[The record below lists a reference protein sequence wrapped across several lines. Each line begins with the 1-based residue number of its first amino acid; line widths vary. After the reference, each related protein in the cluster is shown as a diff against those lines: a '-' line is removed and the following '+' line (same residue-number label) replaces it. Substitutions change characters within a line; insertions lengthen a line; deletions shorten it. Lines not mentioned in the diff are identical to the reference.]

1 MPTGCCPTYIQP
13 DLPAQPAEPLTQDE
27 LQAARE
33 EAELTLEQLHLVQEE
48 LEVYFLKAEELSES
62 LAERDKTIAELNKQL
77 DESRKNSTTADEL
90 AKQRKLHEQAL
101 AEQKKALTERDKTI
115 AELNK
120 QLKAAQTEQQ
130 RAEQRTTETHGLLTT
145 AQKMLEGQANYL
157 EDLSRKEEE
166 AELAMERER
175 KLSAEMLYY
184 LQNSTA
190 TPGLDSSRIPRLV
203 AMLQS
208 QQRSRPVS
216 PASRR

>member
-1 MPTGCCPTYIQP
+1 
-13 DLPAQPAEPLTQDE
+13 
-27 LQAARE
+27 
-33 EAELTLEQLHLVQEE
+33 
-48 LEVYFLKAEELSES
+48 
-62 LAERDKTIAELNKQL
+62 
-77 DESRKNSTTADEL
+77 
-90 AKQRKLHEQAL
+90 
-101 AEQKKALTERDKTI
+101 
-115 AELNK
+115 
-120 QLKAAQTEQQ
+120 
-130 RAEQRTTETHGLLTT
+130 
-145 AQKMLEGQANYL
+145 MLEGQANYL